1 MADINECDKNVC
13 NQHDIENIG
22 VTCINTNGSY
32 LCQCIE
38 GFTKN
43 GNNCS
48 GIIIIV
54 TTTCMKIQYRFILC
68 YQSKPKG

>member
-13 NQHDIENIG
+13 NKHDIENIG

-54 TTTCMKIQYRFILC
+54 TTTA
-68 YQSKPKG
+68 